1 MPDHKNW
8 RFRFKCLKTA
18 PISLLTNVNNADPSE
33 NAKYANISNR
43 CSCEFLVRSQVF
55 QNALRED
62 LTFWTCSIEL
72 IINTVHVEIRTIMHA
87 HSDRVSVY
95 LRQIGF
101 FSIRLNAVVWFTKL
115 RLSSPAFCTLVS
127 RRGKIWNKTQRN
139 SVWTIWISFQK
150 RRHQIGIY
158 SFGITS
164 LTTSTWRKFDKNLL
178 KFQPGTWGKGLS

>member
-1 MPDHKNW
+1 MNAWKRHLFPCWQTLTTRTRQKN
-8 RFRFKCLKTA
+8 A
-18 PISLLTNVNNADPSE
+18 Q
-33 NAKYANISNR
+33 YANISNR

-127 RRGKIWNKTQRN
+127 RRGKIWKKTQRN
-139 SVWTIWISFQK
+139 SVWTIWIFFQK

-158 SFGITS
+158 AFGITS